1 MKNNRNYY
9 SSSASFNGN
18 YFPPDI
24 FISKLLIYGDGNDTR
39 HIYLNFPYNRIKFTF
54 YTDSSVVRRGWKMK
68 VFSTHKKYLI
78 DGNIFPQQ
86 INVNKLIQT
95 NKRFIKLKYKGTG
108 IYNSGDIGFKLK
120 VHSYTDLENKFG
132 NFFPRTISDAKKMA
146 NVEHFEDIN
155 RIVLDCSYVKIN
167 YRQEDIN
174 NNTKFDIVIDNEDD
188 TFYDISLNS
197 DISGQMFTETIFK
210 KSYPVKFMQNLDIS
224 AGEYSYTFDS
234 GESNSIQMLFTDF
247 SFNHI
252 EDVSGNITDIS
263 QSMMSFSLSKNNID
277 WVPLSVS
284 WMHKSNDYHGWSWEL
299 N

>member
-1 MKNNRNYY
+1 
-9 SSSASFNGN
+9 
-18 YFPPDI
+18 
-24 FISKLLIYGDGNDTR
+24 YGDGNDTR

-210 KSYPVKFMQNLDIS
+210 KSYPVKFMQNLD
-224 AGEYSYTFDS
+224 
-234 GESNSIQMLFTDF
+234 
-247 SFNHI
+247 
-252 EDVSGNITDIS
+252 
-263 QSMMSFSLSKNNID
+263 
-277 WVPLSVS
+277 
-284 WMHKSNDYHGWSWEL
+284 
-299 N
+299 